1 MLLPW
6 RFHETLLKDL
16 RYMLYKSLKNCQFS
30 FTPCR
35 DRSRDSSLGKLKAWI
50 SFQKLANKI
59 LVSLPKTICI
69 QFADIFHE
77 KSCNM
82 GLETPVIP
90 VFCKFQ
96 IFCLC
101 IHNFYFSHSWCFR
114 CFYYIMTTKHMNGF
128 YRIQEKSISITSIS
142 IFSLKWFQDTKVT
155 DFMEKNE

>member
-50 SFQKLANKI
+50 FFQKLANKI

-69 QFADIFHE
+69 QFADILHE

-82 GLETPVIP
+82 GVETPVIP

-114 CFYYIMTTKHMNGF
+114 CFYYIIRQNTWMASIG
-128 YRIQEKSISITSIS
+128 YRKNQ
-142 IFSLKWFQDTKVT
+142 FQLLVYLFFLWN
-155 DFMEKNE
+155 DFKTQK